1 MDQQYLCSKYKNYTV
16 LYFTVVNINRIQYKI
31 SSEPIPKYNM
41 DVDAVLKLVN
51 FYRRAYN
58 SPDAKWSKS
67 REDLAQKA
75 TRHNCN
81 LGKMEHTVKCHNKSS
96 F

>member
-1 MDQQYLCSKYKNYTV
+1 MDA
-16 LYFTVVNINRIQYKI
+16 
-31 SSEPIPKYNM
+31 
-41 DVDAVLKLVN
+41 DAVLKLVN

-67 REDLAQKA
+67 LEDLAQRA
-75 TRHNCN
+75 TRHNCK
-81 LGKMEHTVKCHNKSS
+81 LGKIEHTVKCYNTLS